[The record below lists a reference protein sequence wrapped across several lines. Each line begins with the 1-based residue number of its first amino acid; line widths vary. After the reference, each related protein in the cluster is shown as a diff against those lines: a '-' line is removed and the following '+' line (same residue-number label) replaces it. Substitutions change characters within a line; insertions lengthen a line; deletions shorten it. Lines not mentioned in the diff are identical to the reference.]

1 MRMQLQAPSRRDRRR
16 TATRRAAT
24 RQTATRQAQPAG
36 DRKIV
41 AIRLIVGLIAVWGL
55 IALLGL
61 LEMQVLNTGAVHRA
75 DLGVDVWLAAH
86 RTAFWNTATLVGTT
100 MATTVTVI
108 AVTAGVALLL
118 RWLVGRWHESLVLV
132 TVMIGEIVLFLAAA
146 ATIHQNRPPVHHL
159 DQAPPTSSYP
169 SGHTAAAVALYGSLA
184 VLVIWIYGRRPA
196 ARVVAALLVLIPFFV
211 GFSRLY
217 RGMHYPSDVIAGAL
231 MAGLWLLLVMTTLLR
246 LRPRL
251 VVGSGSGSGAQADR
265 GTRHR
270 AATRR

>member
-1 MRMQLQAPSRRDRRR
+1 MRMQLQAPARRDRRR
-16 TATRRAAT
+16 TATRR
-24 RQTATRQAQPAG
+24 TATRQAHPAR
-36 DRKIV
+36 DWKII
-41 AIRLIVGLIAVWGL
+41 AIRLVGGLVAVWAL
-55 IALLGL
+55 ISLLGL
-61 LEMQVLNTGAVHRA
+61 LETHVLNSGPVHRA

-100 MATTVTVI
+100 MATTITVI
-108 AVTAGVALLL
+108 AVTAAVALLL

-132 TVMIGEIVLFLAAA
+132 TVMVGEIVLFLAAA
-146 ATIHQNRPPVHHL
+146 ETIHQNRPPVQHL
-159 DQAPPTSSYP
+159 DKAPPTSSYP

-196 ARVVAALLVLIPFFV
+196 ARIVAALLALVPFFV

-231 MAGLWLLLVMTTLLR
+231 LGGLWLLLVMTTLLR
-246 LRPRL
+246 RQPRPA
-251 VVGSGSGSGAQADR
+251 VGSGPGSGTRADR

>member
-1 MRMQLQAPSRRDRRR
+1 MRMQLRAPARRDRRR
-16 TATRRAAT
+16 AATRR
-24 RQTATRQAQPAG
+24 TATQRTATQRAQSAR
-36 DRKIV
+36 DWKII
-41 AIRLIVGLIAVWGL
+41 AIRLVGGLIAVWAL
-55 IALLGL
+55 ISLLGL
-61 LEMQVLNTGAVHRA
+61 LETRVLNSGPVYRA

-108 AVTAGVALLL
+108 AVTAAVALLL

-132 TVMIGEIVLFLAAA
+132 TVMVGEIVLFLGAAE
-146 ATIHQNRPPVHHL
+146 TIHQNRPPVHHL
-159 DQAPPTSSYP
+159 DKAPPTSSYP

-196 ARVVAALLVLIPFFV
+196 ARIAAALLALIPFFV
-211 GFSRLY
+211 AFSRLY

-231 MAGLWLLLVMTTLLR
+231 LGVLWLLVVMTTLLR
-246 LRPRL
+246 RRSRPA
-251 VVGSGSGSGAQADR
+251 VGSPDDSGRRIGS